1 MSNVKLQIF
10 QAHHLAFIIQIIAD
24 DKKKKRNAKFVYLD
38 ERDGEMQKQ
47 EVLDRTV
54 AQMKRELFAKKK
66 NYDLNTPPPFHPN
79 PDPP

>member
-1 MSNVKLQIF
+1 MI
-10 QAHHLAFIIQIIAD
+10 
-24 DKKKKRNAKFVYLD
+24 KKKKRNAKFVYLD

-66 NYDLNTPPPFHPN
+66 IMIWIPLPLFTQIQTLLNRLW
-79 PDPP
+79 